1 MTGRRPGRAAAVGF
15 GSLAVAVMTGCA
27 PLGVLLPHGAAPAGA
42 GPCGTTREAH
52 LVVTSVERRV
62 TLCYERREV
71 KSFKVRL
78 ARNGPGKI
86 RAGDARL
93 PLGTYK
99 LGVPRDSEKYGL
111 FIPIGY
117 PTARQ
122 AAAGYTGDAIGVHGP
137 PRATRWLG
145 SLVDSFVKT
154 QGCVGLAT
162 DGQMRQVA
170 AFVRARHVRTVS
182 IR

>member
-1 MTGRRPGRAAAVGF
+1 MTGWRPGRAAAVAF
-15 GSLAVAVMTGCA
+15 GSLAVAV
-27 PLGVLLPHGAAPAGA
+27 LSPHTAAPAGA

-62 TLCYERREV
+62 TLCYDRREV

-117 PTARQ
+117 PTAKQ

-145 SLVDSFVKT
+145 SLVDPFVKT

-162 DGQMRQVA
+162 DDEMRQVA
-170 AFVRARHVRTVS
+170 AFVRARHVPTVS

>member
-1 MTGRRPGRAAAVGF
+1 MTGWRPGRAAAVRF
-15 GSLAVAVMTGCA
+15 GSLAVAV
-27 PLGVLLPHGAAPAGA
+27 LLPHAAAAAGA
-42 GPCGTTREAH
+42 GPCGTTLEAH

-99 LGVPRDSEKYGL
+99 LGVPRDSE
-111 FIPIGY
+111 
-117 PTARQ
+117 
-122 AAAGYTGDAIGVHGP
+122 
-137 PRATRWLG
+137 
-145 SLVDSFVKT
+145 
-154 QGCVGLAT
+154 
-162 DGQMRQVA
+162 
-170 AFVRARHVRTVS
+170 
-182 IR
+182 

>member
-1 MTGRRPGRAAAVGF
+1 MPGRRRGRAAFVGLWA
-15 GSLAVAVMTGCA
+15 LAVAVLMPDA
-27 PLGVLLPHGAAPAGA
+27 AAPATV

-52 LVVTSVERRV
+52 LAVTSVERRLS
-62 TLCYERREV
+62 LCHERREI

-78 ARNGPGKI
+78 AKNGPGKL

-122 AAAGYTGDAIGVHGP
+122 AAAGYTGNAIGVHGP

-145 SLVDSFVKT
+145 FLVDGLVKT

-170 AFVRARHVRTVS
+170 AFVRDRDVRRVS

>member
-1 MTGRRPGRAAAVGF
+1 MTGRRPGRAVAVGF
-15 GSLAVAVMTGCA
+15 GSLALA
-27 PLGVLLPHGAAPAGA
+27 VLLSHAAASAGAAA
-42 GPCGTTREAH
+42 CGTTRAAH
-52 LVVTSVERRV
+52 LVVTAAERRV
-62 TLCYERREV
+62 TLCYQRREV
-71 KSFKVRL
+71 KSFNVRL
-78 ARNGPGKI
+78 ASNGPGKL
-86 RAGDARL
+86 RTGDARL

-145 SLVDSFVKT
+145 SLADPFVKT
-154 QGCVGLAT
+154 DGCVGLAT
-162 DGQMRQVA
+162 DDQMRQIA
-170 AFVRARHVRTVS
+170 AFVRARHVRTIS
-182 IR
+182 LH

>member
-1 MTGRRPGRAAAVGF
+1 MTGWRPGRAAAVGF
-15 GSLAVAVMTGCA
+15 GSLAVAV
-27 PLGVLLPHGAAPAGA
+27 LLPHTAAPAGA

-52 LVVTSVERRV
+52 LVVMSVERRV

-78 ARNGPGKI
+78 ARNGSGKI

-99 LGVPRDSEKYGL
+99 LGVPRDSEKYCL

-117 PTARQ
+117 PTAKQ
-122 AAAGYTGDAIGVHGP
+122 AAAGYTGDANRVHGP
-137 PRATRWLG
+137 PRATPRLC
-145 SLVDSFVKT
+145 SLVGPFVKT
-154 QGCVGLAT
+154 PACPRLPN
-162 DGQMRQVA
+162 D
-170 AFVRARHVRTVS
+170 
-182 IR
+182 

>member
-15 GSLAVAVMTGCA
+15 GSLAVAV
-27 PLGVLLPHGAAPAGA
+27 LLPHAAAPAGA

-78 ARNGPGKI
+78 AKNGPGKI

-99 LGVPRDSEKYGL
+99 LGVPRGSEKYGL

-117 PTARQ
+117 PTATQ
-122 AAAGYTGDAIGVHGP
+122 AAAGFTGDAIGVHGP

-145 SLVDSFVKT
+145 SLVDPFVKT

-162 DGQMRQVA
+162 DDQMRQVA

>member
-15 GSLAVAVMTGCA
+15 VSLALA
-27 PLGVLLPHGAAPAGA
+27 VLLPHPAAPAGA
-42 GPCGTTREAH
+42 GTCGTTPEAH
-52 LVVTSVERRV
+52 LVVMSVERRV
-62 TLCYERREV
+62 TLCDKRHEV

-78 ARNGPGKI
+78 ARNGAGKM

-99 LGVPRDSEKYGL
+99 LGVPRDSEKYGV

-122 AAAGYTGDAIGVHGP
+122 AAEGYTGDAIGVHGP

-145 SLVDSFVKT
+145 SLMDSFVKT

-162 DGQMRQVA
+162 DDQMRQIA
-170 AFVRARHVRTVS
+170 AFIRARHARTIS

>member
-1 MTGRRPGRAAAVGF
+1 MTGRRPGRTFAVGL
-15 GSLAVAVMTGCA
+15 GSLAVAV
-27 PLGVLLPHGAAPAGA
+27 LLPHAAAPAA
-42 GPCGTTREAH
+42 AEPCETTREAH

-62 TLCYERREV
+62 TLCYAHRAV

-78 ARNGPGKI
+78 ARNGLGKM

-99 LGVPRDSEKYGL
+99 LGVPRDSDEYGL

-145 SLVDSFVKT
+145 FLADGFVKT

-162 DGQMRQVA
+162 DDHMRQVA
-170 AFVRARHVRTVS
+170 AFVRTLRVRTVA

>member
-1 MTGRRPGRAAAVGF
+1 M
-15 GSLAVAVMTGCA
+15 
-27 PLGVLLPHGAAPAGA
+27 
-42 GPCGTTREAH
+42 
-52 LVVTSVERRV
+52 
-62 TLCYERREV
+62 

-99 LGVPRDSEKYGL
+99 LGVPRDYGL
-111 FIPIGY
+111 FIAIGY
-117 PTARQ
+117 PTAKQ

-145 SLVDSFVKT
+145 SLADPFVKT

-162 DGQMRQVA
+162 DDQMRQVA
-170 AFVRARHVRTVS
+170 AFVLAQHVRTIS
-182 IR
+182 IQ

>member
-1 MTGRRPGRAAAVGF
+1 MTGRRPVFAAALGI
-15 GSLAVAVMTGCA
+15 GSLAVAV
-27 PLGVLLPHGAAPAGA
+27 LLPHAAARAGAAA
-42 GPCGTTREAH
+42 CRTTREAH

-62 TLCYERREV
+62 TLCDERREV
-71 KSFKVRL
+71 ESFKVRL
-78 ARNGPGKI
+78 ARNGTGKI
-86 RAGDARL
+86 RAGDARV

-122 AAAGYTGDAIGVHGP
+122 AAAGYTGNAIGVHGP

-145 SLVDSFVKT
+145 SLADSFVKT
-154 QGCVGLAT
+154 QGCIGLAT
-162 DGQMRQVA
+162 DDQMRQVA

>member
-1 MTGRRPGRAAAVGF
+1 V
-15 GSLAVAVMTGCA
+15 SLAVAV
-27 PLGVLLPHGAAPAGA
+27 LVPHAASADA

-52 LVVTSVERRV
+52 LVVTSVERRL
-62 TLCYERREV
+62 TLCYARREV
-71 KSFKVRL
+71 ESFRVRL
-78 ARNGPGKI
+78 ARNGRGKM
-86 RAGDARL
+86 REGDARL

-99 LGVPRDSEKYGL
+99 LGVPRDSKKYGL

-122 AAAGYTGDAIGVHGP
+122 AGAGYTGDAIGVHGP

-145 SLVDSFVKT
+145 VLVDSFVKT

-162 DGQMRQVA
+162 DDQMRQVA
-170 AFVRARHVRTVS
+170 AFVRTLHVRTVS